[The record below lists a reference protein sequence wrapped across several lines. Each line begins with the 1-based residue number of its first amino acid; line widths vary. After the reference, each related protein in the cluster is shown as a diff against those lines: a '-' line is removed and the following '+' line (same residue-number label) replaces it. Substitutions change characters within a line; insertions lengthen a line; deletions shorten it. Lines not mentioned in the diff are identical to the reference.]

1 MRLHRLQLSNFRSH
15 EALDL
20 DLDAIACAAV
30 VGRNGAGKSSLLA
43 ALAWC
48 LYGEGKADSLLRHGS
63 AEGHVI
69 LHFAHGGHEW
79 KVTRGRERD
88 KRSWLNVLIDE
99 QPSGHHTIAET
110 QGWLIEQLGLD
121 YGAFSASVYAP
132 QGHAGV
138 LADLSPGD
146 RKALIGSLVG
156 LDHYEDW
163 RSEAADRARRAVAEA
178 EASGRTHDALQL
190 RVERETQEVPDEE
203 ALAARVAHLQ
213 KAREAIE
220 EQLRKAR
227 TIATVREQ
235 VARRRSLESQGDS
248 LAKEAKAIVD
258 HRERLSQLADVDA
271 EATRE
276 QLRLATVAL
285 REEHAACQAWEGEHR
300 ELERAS
306 EGLKE
311 RLNQAIERSNAL
323 VEREADAEVEYGR
336 VRDELAALE
345 DAPVCPTCEQPV
357 GGDHL
362 GKVRRALR
370 ARRDTVRGQRREL
383 GEQVGA
389 CRPEIE
395 SCRRALHEAL
405 EAVNGHGGRPP
416 APDEGPVRELQA
428 AHEVAVKVAAERD
441 SIRAWLDN
449 FAPKGAEV
457 DEFAEKRQRYE
468 DLKAE
473 WEALPMVVDEA
484 GPSEEHA
491 AEALRKTDEEIAG
504 LQASIARAQA
514 QHERLLEANNELE
527 ALADELRDLE
537 RRRDVA
543 QVLTRAFGRDGIP
556 ALILDG
562 VVGSIES
569 AANELLSELG
579 SGFSVR
585 LATQVEK
592 RSGKGMKETLDILVD
607 TGLAESPIEDLSGG
621 ERYRVHIA
629 LRLGLAKALSAREWG
644 ILLLDEPT
652 DLDEEGMATLAQT
665 LLAMPDRQVLL
676 ISHDRSLAD
685 ALPQQVIVSRRSDV
699 SASEVE
705 VG

>member
-1 MRLHRLQLSNFRSH
+1 M
-15 EALDL
+15 
-20 DLDAIACAAV
+20 
-30 VGRNGAGKSSLLA
+30 
-43 ALAWC
+43 
-48 LYGEGKADSLLRHGS
+48 
-63 AEGHVI
+63 
-69 LHFAHGGHEW
+69 
-79 KVTRGRERD
+79 
-88 KRSWLNVLIDE
+88 
-99 QPSGHHTIAET
+99 
-110 QGWLIEQLGLD
+110 
-121 YGAFSASVYAP
+121 
-132 QGHAGV
+132 
-138 LADLSPGD
+138 
-146 RKALIGSLVG
+146 
-156 LDHYEDW
+156 
-163 RSEAADRARRAVAEA
+163 
-178 EASGRTHDALQL
+178 
-190 RVERETQEVPDEE
+190 
-203 ALAARVAHLQ
+203 
-213 KAREAIE
+213 
-220 EQLRKAR
+220 
-227 TIATVREQ
+227 
-235 VARRRSLESQGDS
+235 
-248 LAKEAKAIVD
+248 
-258 HRERLSQLADVDA
+258 
-271 EATRE
+271 
-276 QLRLATVAL
+276 
-285 REEHAACQAWEGEHR
+285 
-300 ELERAS
+300 
-306 EGLKE
+306 
-311 RLNQAIERSNAL
+311 
-323 VEREADAEVEYGR
+323 
-336 VRDELAALE
+336 
-345 DAPVCPTCEQPV
+345 
-357 GGDHL
+357 
-362 GKVRRALR
+362 
-370 ARRDTVRGQRREL
+370 RGQRREL

-504 LQASIARAQA
+504 LQASITRAQA